1 MALARNLGYPMRL
14 LFPIFHVSEADTN
27 MHILRG
33 APVLSDFRRN
43 KLLARLQ
50 QQVPSVSA
58 VYAEFMHFADLTGEL
73 TEQDQTVLGRL
84 LKYGPSVTAE
94 EPSGNLM
101 LVLPRFGTIS
111 PWSSKATDIAHNCGL
126 RMITRLER
134 GIAYY

>member
-1 MALARNLGYPMRL
+1 
-14 LFPIFHVSEADTN
+14 

-50 QQVPSVSA
+50 QQVPGVKA

-73 TEQDQTVLGRL
+73 SEQDQAVLNRL
-84 LKYGPSVTAE
+84 LKYGPSVAAE
-94 EPSGNLM
+94 ETNGS
-101 LVLPRFGTIS
+101 LVLVVPRFGTIS

-126 RMITRLER
+126 KMIERLER
-134 GIAYY
+134 MGVALMLDDAIR